1 MDFIGIAVSRSIL
14 FSRSSI
20 IPRSTVSPLIA
31 DRTPMSPH
39 TDRPLRIVTVD
50 DEPLARDCIRLALR
64 GDPGCEVVAECPDGE
79 HAVQAIER
87 EAPDLVFLDVQMP
100 GMDGFGVIERIGAE
114 RMPPVIFV
122 TAFEEHA
129 LRAFQVH
136 ALDYLLKPFGDDR
149 FRQALAHARRRIH
162 TDQAGELGRRLHALL
177 RDVHAGVHPAAHP
190 PAAPAPSSP
199 YATWLTVSAQNRTQF
214 VRVDDVDW
222 MEADGKYVRLHTG
235 PRAHLIRGSLAA
247 VAERL
252 DPAHFVRIHRSTV
265 VNVARIRE
273 VQPWM
278 GGDHL
283 AILHDGTQLRVS
295 RTYRGALLRPDL

>member
-1 MDFIGIAVSRSIL
+1 M
-14 FSRSSI
+14 
-20 IPRSTVSPLIA
+20 PSPA
-31 DRTPMSPH
+31 APSPA
-39 TDRPLRIVTVD
+39 RPLRIVTVD

-64 GDPGCEVVAECPDGE
+64 GEPGCEIVAECPDGE
-79 HAVQAIER
+79 RAAEAIER

-136 ALDYLLKPFGDDR
+136 ALDYLLKPFSDAR
-149 FRQALAHARRRIH
+149 FRAALGHARRRIH
-162 TDQAGELGRRLHALL
+162 TEHDGELGRRLHALL
-177 RDVHAGVHPAAHP
+177 RDVHGGAHPTASAP
-190 PAAPAPSSP
+190 PAAAPASP

-214 VRVDDVDW
+214 VRVDEVDW
-222 MEADGKYVRLHTG
+222 MEADGKYVRLHAG
-235 PRAHLIRGSLAA
+235 GRAHLIRSSLAA

-283 AILHDGTQLRVS
+283 AILRDGTQLRVS
-295 RTYRGALLRPDL
+295 RTFRGALLRPDL

>member
-1 MDFIGIAVSRSIL
+1 M
-14 FSRSSI
+14 
-20 IPRSTVSPLIA
+20 PLSA
-31 DRTPMSPH
+31 AASALA
-39 TDRPLRIVTVD
+39 RPLRIVTVD

-64 GDPGCEVVAECPDGE
+64 GEPGCEIVAECPDGE
-79 HAVQAIER
+79 RAAETIER

-100 GMDGFGVIERIGAE
+100 GLDGFGVIERIGAE

-136 ALDYLLKPFGDDR
+136 ALDYLLKPFSDAR
-149 FRQALAHARRRIH
+149 FREALGHARRRIH
-162 TDQAGELGRRLHALL
+162 TEHDGELGRRLQALL
-177 RDVHAGVHPAAHP
+177 RDVHGGAHP
-190 PAAPAPSSP
+190 TASAPPAPAPGSP

-214 VRVDDVDW
+214 VRVDEVDW
-222 MEADGKYVRLHTG
+222 MEADGKYVRLHAG
-235 PRAHLIRGSLAA
+235 GRAHLIRSSLAA

-283 AILHDGTQLRVS
+283 AILRDGTQLRVS

>member
-1 MDFIGIAVSRSIL
+1 MMHPPTISA
-14 FSRSSI
+14 
-20 IPRSTVSPLIA
+20 PA
-31 DRTPMSPH
+31 
-39 TDRPLRIVTVD
+39 RPLRIVTVD

-64 GDPGCEVVAECPDGE
+64 GEPGCEIVAECPDGE
-79 HAVQAIER
+79 RAAEAIGR

-136 ALDYLLKPFGDDR
+136 ALDYLLKPFGDAR
-149 FRQALAHARRRIH
+149 FREALGHARRRIH
-162 TDQAGELGRRLHALL
+162 TEHDGELGRRLHALL
-177 RDVHAGVHPAAHP
+177 RDVHGGAHPVPSTPAAS
-190 PAAPAPSSP
+190 ASP

-214 VRVDDVDW
+214 VRVDEVDW
-222 MEADGKYVRLHTG
+222 MEADGKYVRLHAG
-235 PRAHLIRGSLAA
+235 ARAHLIRCTLAA

-265 VNVARIRE
+265 VNVGRIRE

-283 AILHDGTQLRVS
+283 AILRDGTQLRVS
-295 RTYRGALLRPDL
+295 RTFRGALLRPDL

>member
-1 MDFIGIAVSRSIL
+1 MATPP
-14 FSRSSI
+14 SSSA
-20 IPRSTVSPLIA
+20 PG
-31 DRTPMSPH
+31 
-39 TDRPLRIVTVD
+39 PLRVVTVD
-50 DEPLARDCIRLALR
+50 DEPLARDCIRLALAR
-64 GDPGCEVVAECPDGE
+64 EPGCEIVAECPTGTAAAD
-79 HAVQAIER
+79 AIER

-100 GMDGFGVIERIGAE
+100 GMDGFGVIEAVGPE
-114 RMPPVIFV
+114 RMPATIFV

-149 FRQALAHARRRIH
+149 FREALDHARRRIH
-162 TDQAGELGRRLHALL
+162 TERRGELGQRLEALL
-177 RDVHAGVHPAAHP
+177 REVHGDDRHPATARPSPAPP
-190 PAAPAPSSP
+190 PAP

-214 VRVDDVDW
+214 VPVGEVDW
-222 MEADGKYVRLHTG
+222 LEADGKYVRLHAGGRT
-235 PRAHLIRGSLAA
+235 HLIRGTLAA
-247 VAERL
+247 AAERL

-283 AILHDGTQLRVS
+283 AILRDGTKLRVS
-295 RTYRGALLRPDL
+295 RTFRGALLRPDL

>member
-1 MDFIGIAVSRSIL
+1 MPPSTNPPDRS
-14 FSRSSI
+14 
-20 IPRSTVSPLIA
+20 
-31 DRTPMSPH
+31 
-39 TDRPLRIVTVD
+39 LRIVTVD

-64 GDPGCEVVAECPDGE
+64 GEAGCEIAAECPDGE
-79 HAVQAIER
+79 RAVQAIER

-129 LRAFQVH
+129 LRAFGVH

-149 FRQALAHARRRIH
+149 FRQALGHARRRIH
-162 TDQAGELGRRLHALL
+162 TEHDGELGRRLHALL
-177 RDVHAGVHPAAHP
+177 RDVHGGARPGPHP
-190 PAAPAPSSP
+190 PAAPASP

-214 VRVDDVDW
+214 VRVDEVDW
-222 MEADGKYVRLHTG
+222 MEADGKYVRLHAGT
-235 PRAHLIRGSLAA
+235 RAHLIRGSLAA

-283 AILHDGTQLRVS
+283 AILRDGTQLRVS
-295 RTYRGALLRPDL
+295 RTFRGALLRPDL

>member
-1 MDFIGIAVSRSIL
+1 MATHPSASAPD
-14 FSRSSI
+14 
-20 IPRSTVSPLIA
+20 
-31 DRTPMSPH
+31 
-39 TDRPLRIVTVD
+39 PLRVVTVD
-50 DEPLARDCIRLALR
+50 DEPLARDCIRLALAR
-64 GDPGCEVVAECPDGE
+64 EPGCEIVAECPTGTAAAD
-79 HAVQAIER
+79 AIER

-100 GMDGFGVIERIGAE
+100 GMDGFGVIEAIGPE
-114 RMPPVIFV
+114 RMPATIFV

-149 FRQALAHARRRIH
+149 FREALDHARRRIH
-162 TDQAGELGRRLHALL
+162 TERRGELGQRLEALL
-177 RDVHAGVHPAAHP
+177 REVHGDDRHPAAVRPSPAPP
-190 PAAPAPSSP
+190 PAP

-214 VRVDDVDW
+214 VPVGEVDW
-222 MEADGKYVRLHTG
+222 LEADGKYVRLHAGGRT
-235 PRAHLIRGSLAA
+235 HLIRGTLAA
-247 VAERL
+247 AAERL

-283 AILHDGTQLRVS
+283 AILRDGTKLRVS
-295 RTYRGALLRPDL
+295 RTFRGALLRPDL

>member
-1 MDFIGIAVSRSIL
+1 MPPSPVSA
-14 FSRSSI
+14 
-20 IPRSTVSPLIA
+20 P
-31 DRTPMSPH
+31 
-39 TDRPLRIVTVD
+39 DRPLRIVTVD

-64 GDPGCEVVAECPDGE
+64 GEPACEIVAECPDGE
-79 HAVQAIER
+79 RAVEAIER

-122 TAFEEHA
+122 TAYEEHA

-136 ALDYLLKPFGDDR
+136 ALDYLLKPFGDAR
-149 FRQALAHARRRIH
+149 FREALGHARRRIH
-162 TDQAGELGRRLHALL
+162 AEHDGQLGRRLHALL
-177 RDVHAGVHPAAHP
+177 RDVHGGAHSAP
-190 PAAPAPSSP
+190 SPAPAPASP

-214 VRVDDVDW
+214 VRVDEVDW
-222 MEADGKYVRLHTG
+222 MEADGKYVRLHAG
-235 PRAHLIRGSLAA
+235 ARAHLIRSTLAA

-252 DPAHFVRIHRSTV
+252 DPSHFVRIHRSTV

-295 RTYRGALLRPDL
+295 RTFRGALLRPDL